1 MHHRTCRHVPGVAR
15 LPAAAGAHVEDPVR
29 ATIMHP
35 ILSALKHHKTTV
47 ALVVMEIALT
57 CAIVSNALFLI
68 GDHLSDMQLSTGV
81 ADNELVW
88 VSSNSLREGGTPA
101 SGMSLE
107 QVDLAALRG
116 MPGVTAALKVNSLP
130 LLNASMWRSGIS
142 VQPGLPKATFTN
154 IAMYLGTRGVVTGL
168 GIKLDRGRDFLP
180 QEYIDYSPSANQ
192 APPSAV
198 IITRALADRLWPG
211 QNALG
216 QPIFLGEKGKYV
228 TRVVGVTTHLLNPT
242 LAGRANSEDNLL
254 LPVRSV
260 PGGIY
265 VLRTE
270 PSARDAILRD
280 IPTVLDRVDN
290 DRIITGSNS
299 YTRTVSDYFH
309 DDRALIWLLLVVIG
323 CLLAL
328 TALGVV
334 GLSSF
339 WVQQRTHQI
348 GIRRAIGATRRDILR
363 YFQIEN
369 FLIVSGG
376 IALGLLLAVAMNLL
390 LMKQYELPRLPL
402 TYLPVAALVLW
413 ALGQLAVLGPALRAA
428 AVPPVVAT
436 RSV

>member
-1 MHHRTCRHVPGVAR
+1 
-15 LPAAAGAHVEDPVR
+15 
-29 ATIMHP
+29 MHP
-35 ILSALKHHKTTV
+35 ILSALKHHKATV

-68 GDHLSDMQLSTGV
+68 GDRLSNMQLSTGV
-81 ADNELVW
+81 ADNELIW
-88 VSSNSLREGGTPA
+88 VRSDSLREGGT
-101 SGMSLE
+101 SGGAMSLE
-107 QVDLAALRG
+107 QADLAALRG
-116 MPGVTAALKVNSLP
+116 MPDVTAAVRANSLP

-142 VQPGLPKATFTN
+142 VQPGLPKATFN
-154 IAMYLGTRGVVTGL
+154 SIAMYLGTPGIVGGL
-168 GIKLDRGRDFLP
+168 GIKLEQGRDFLP
-180 QEYIDYSPSANQ
+180 QEYADYSPSANQ

-198 IITRALADRLWPG
+198 IITRTLAERLWPG
-211 QNALG
+211 QSALG
-216 QPIFLGEKGKYV
+216 RPIFMGEKGKYV
-228 TRVVGVTTHLLNPT
+228 THVIGVTTHLLNPT
-242 LAGRANSEDNLL
+242 LSGRTNSEDNLL

-260 PGGIY
+260 PGGMY

-270 PSARDAILRD
+270 PGARDAILRD
-280 IPTVLDRVDN
+280 LPAVLDRVDN
-290 DRIITGSNS
+290 DRILTGSDS
-299 YTRTVSDYFH
+299 YARTVSDYFH

-348 GIRRAIGATRRDILR
+348 GIRRAVGATRRDILR
-363 YFQIEN
+363 YFQVEN

-376 IALGLLLAVAMNLL
+376 IAVGLLLAVAMNLL

-402 TYLPVAALVLW
+402 AYLPVAALALW

>member
-1 MHHRTCRHVPGVAR
+1 
-15 LPAAAGAHVEDPVR
+15 
-29 ATIMHP
+29 MHP

-68 GDHLSDMQLSTGV
+68 GDRLSNMQLSTGV

-88 VSSNSLREGGTPA
+88 VRSDSLREGGTPDA
-101 SGMSLE
+101 AMSLE
-107 QVDLAALRG
+107 QADLAALRG
-116 MPGVTAALKVNSLP
+116 MPGVMAAVRANSLP

-142 VQPGLPKATFTN
+142 VQPGLPKATFN
-154 IAMYLGTRGVVTGL
+154 SIAMYLGTPGIVGGL
-168 GIKLDRGRDFLP
+168 GIRLEQGRDFLP
-180 QEYIDYSPSANQ
+180 QEYADYSPSANQ

-198 IITRALADRLWPG
+198 IITRALAERMWPG
-211 QNALG
+211 QSALG
-216 QPIFLGEKGKYV
+216 RPIFMGEKGKYV
-228 TRVVGVTTHLLNPT
+228 TRVVGVTTRLLNPT
-242 LAGRANSEDNLL
+242 LSGRANSEDNLL

-260 PGGIY
+260 PGGMY

-270 PSARDAILRD
+270 PGARDAILRD
-280 IPTVLDRVDN
+280 LPAVLDRVDN
-290 DRIITGSNS
+290 DRIITGSDS
-299 YTRTVSDYFH
+299 YARTVSDYFH

-348 GIRRAIGATRRDILR
+348 GIRRAVGATRRDILR
-363 YFQIEN
+363 YFQTEN

-402 TYLPVAALVLW
+402 AYLPVAALVLW
-413 ALGQLAVLGPALRAA
+413 GLGQLAVLGPALRAA

>member
-1 MHHRTCRHVPGVAR
+1 
-15 LPAAAGAHVEDPVR
+15 
-29 ATIMHP
+29 MHP

-47 ALVVMEIALT
+47 ALVVMEIALS

-68 GDHLSDMQLSTGV
+68 GDRLSNMQLSTGV

-88 VSSNSLREGGTPA
+88 VRSDSLREGGTPGGA
-101 SGMSLE
+101 MSRE
-107 QVDLAALRG
+107 QADLAALRG
-116 MPGVTAALKVNSLP
+116 MPGVTAAVRANSLP

-142 VQPGLPKATFTN
+142 VQPGLPKATFN
-154 IAMYLGTRGVVTGL
+154 SIAMYLGTPGIVGGM
-168 GIKLDRGRDFLP
+168 GIKLEQGRDFLP
-180 QEYIDYSPSANQ
+180 QEYADYSPSADQ

-198 IITRALADRLWPG
+198 IITRTLAERLWPG
-211 QNALG
+211 QSALG
-216 QPIFLGEKGKYV
+216 RPIFMGEKGKYV
-228 TRVVGVTTHLLNPT
+228 TRVVGVTAHLLNPT
-242 LAGRANSEDNLL
+242 LSGRANSEDNLL
-254 LPVRSV
+254 LPVRSI
-260 PGGIY
+260 PGGMY

-280 IPTVLDRVDN
+280 LPAVLDRVDN
-290 DRIITGSNS
+290 DRIITGSDS
-299 YTRTVSDYFH
+299 YARTVSDYFH

-348 GIRRAIGATRRDILR
+348 GIRRAVGATRRDILR
-363 YFQIEN
+363 YFQAEN

-376 IALGLLLAVAMNLL
+376 IALGLLLAVALNLL

-402 TYLPVAALVLW
+402 TYLPVGALLLW

>member
-1 MHHRTCRHVPGVAR
+1 
-15 LPAAAGAHVEDPVR
+15 
-29 ATIMHP
+29 MHP

-68 GDHLSDMQLSTGV
+68 GDRLSNMQLSTGV

-88 VSSNSLREGGTPA
+88 VRSDSLREGGTPGGA
-101 SGMSLE
+101 MSRE
-107 QVDLAALRG
+107 QADLAALRG
-116 MPGVTAALKVNSLP
+116 MPGVTAAVRANSLP

-142 VQPGLPKATFTN
+142 VQPGLPKATFN
-154 IAMYLGTRGVVTGL
+154 SIAMYLGTPGIVGGM
-168 GIKLDRGRDFLP
+168 GIKLEQGRDFLP
-180 QEYIDYSPSANQ
+180 QEYADYSPSADQ

-198 IITRALADRLWPG
+198 IITRTLAERMWPG
-211 QNALG
+211 QSALG
-216 QPIFLGEKGKYV
+216 RPIFMGEKGKYV

-242 LAGRANSEDNLL
+242 LSGRANSEDNLL

-260 PGGIY
+260 PGGMY

-270 PSARDAILRD
+270 PGARDAILRD
-280 IPTVLDRVDN
+280 LPAVLDRVDN
-290 DRIITGSNS
+290 DRIITGSDS
-299 YTRTVSDYFH
+299 YARTVSDYFH

-348 GIRRAIGATRRDILR
+348 GIRRAVGATRRDILR
-363 YFQIEN
+363 YFQAEN

-376 IALGLLLAVAMNLL
+376 IALGLLLAVALNLL

-402 TYLPVAALVLW
+402 TYLPVGALLLW
-413 ALGQLAVLGPALRAA
+413 MLGQLAVLGPALRAA